1 MTGSP
6 SPLDGHEF
14 VCPHCHKPFSGALIE
29 GRAARY
35 EGFKCPH
42 CKLFAPLHRV
52 GEYDVAPGVSADL
65 ASPARVTE
73 PDPPA
78 CD

>member
-1 MTGSP
+1 VTRSP
-6 SPLDGHEF
+6 SPLDDHEL

-52 GEYDVAPGVSADL
+52 GEYDAAPQVRAL
-65 ASPARVTE
+65 TSP
-73 PDPPA
+73 PPSG
-78 CD
+78 